1 MQEILE
7 VSCRPVHDGIWTPA
21 ELMGA
26 LERAATDHADALN
39 IGHDRMVADFG
50 SLWMLVRS
58 RLELTRLPAADEALT
73 VRTWLRSPTP
83 VMSVRDYDF
92 CADGEVI
99 GSAVHCW
106 VLVNAEARHMIDL
119 RQIPALWEL
128 PVHVPERKTRLRRLT
143 LPETMTAAGAVRVTD
158 AEIDDNGHMNNVA
171 YVRRAQEAA
180 PGLFRGL
187 EVVYRPRMLPRG
199 PAHARACRRRGR
211 AVCPRRA
218 GKRRGELPHALFFA
232 RRPRSGGPPQ
242 RCCACCS
249 CAPAP
254 RRSRRTPCRRSWPDS
269 WVSAGNGD
277 LIETMTLA
285 QDGTISVQCTFRGKD
300 TGTIRGVWHADGRH
314 FSRTFRRAPR
324 PIRPNL
330 SGPLTAG
337 S

>member
-7 VSCRPVHDGIWTPA
+7 VSCRPVHDGIWTLA

-128 PVHVPERKTRLRRLT
+128 PVHAPERKTRLRRLT

-171 YVRRAQEAA
+171 YVRLLLDCFSA
-180 PGLFRGL
+180 
-187 EVVYRPRMLPRG
+187 
-199 PAHARACRRRGR
+199 
-211 AVCPRRA
+211 
-218 GKRRGELPHALFFA
+218 KELA
-232 RRPRSGGPPQ
+232 SGNIQ
-242 RCCACCS
+242 S
-249 CAPAP
+249 VELHY
-254 RRSRRTPCRRSWPDS
+254 STPCFEGEALTVYKKSLD
-269 WVSAGNGD
+269 
-277 LIETMTLA
+277 
-285 QDGTISVQCTFRGKD
+285 DGTCRIGIVKPDGKTASQACVTFKK
-300 TGTIRGVWHADGRH
+300 
-314 FSRTFRRAPR
+314 
-324 PIRPNL
+324 
-330 SGPLTAG
+330 
-337 S
+337 